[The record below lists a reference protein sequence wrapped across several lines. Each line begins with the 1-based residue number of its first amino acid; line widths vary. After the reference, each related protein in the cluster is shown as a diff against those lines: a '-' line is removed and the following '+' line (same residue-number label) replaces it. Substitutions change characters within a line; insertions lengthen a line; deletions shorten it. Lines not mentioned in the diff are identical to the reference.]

1 MFAASTRGAGP
12 LDGELPT
19 RSVRLRLTAL
29 YGALFLVCGTGLLA
43 ITYLLVSR
51 ATAIHAVNV
60 RLSGGQPAHGAV
72 VHTHLVDLHQLLVQ
86 SAIALAIMTVVSIA
100 LGWVVAGRV
109 LVARLDAAFEA
120 QRRFVANASHE
131 LRTPL
136 AAMRAS
142 LDVAIAK
149 PVPVPDHILVLEDR
163 LRREFDRLER
173 LLEGLLTL
181 ARGERADV
189 SDEPAVALDPIAAAA
204 VARRRPEISAM
215 QLEVDL
221 LRCPDACAR
230 GSEALL
236 TRMVEN
242 VIDNAVLHNEP
253 GGWVRVTPATDGPLI
268 HLVVENGGPVLA
280 QTEVDQLT
288 QPFRRLG
295 APRTGS
301 ERGTGLGLSIV
312 DSIARAHGGEVDLD
326 ARNDGGLRVAI
337 ALPAAEPAPGAGG

>member
-1 MFAASTRGAGP
+1 MSAAAARGAGSP
-12 LDGELPT
+12 VQQLPT

-29 YGALFLVCGTGLLA
+29 YGALFFACGGGLLA
-43 ITYLLVSR
+43 ITYVLVGR
-51 ATAIHAVNV
+51 ATAIDAVNT
-60 RLSGGQPAHGAV
+60 LTPGGPALGAA

-86 SAIALAIMTVVSIA
+86 SAIALAIMTAVSIA
-100 LGWVVAGRV
+100 LGWLVAGRV
-109 LVARLDAAFEA
+109 LVTRLDTAFEA

-149 PVPVPDHILVLEDR
+149 PVPVPEHILVLEER

-181 ARGERADV
+181 ARGERAELADGA
-189 SDEPAVALDPIAAAA
+189 AVALDPIATAAL
-204 VARRRPEISAM
+204 ARRGCEISAM
-215 QLEVDL
+215 RLQVDL
-221 LRCPDACAR
+221 RHCPDARAR

-242 VIDNAVLHNEP
+242 VIDNAILHNEP
-253 GGWVRVTPATDGPLI
+253 GGWIRVTPGADGPLTR
-268 HLVVENGGPVLA
+268 LVVENGGALLE

-288 QPFRRLG
+288 QPFRRIG
-295 APRTGS
+295 PPRTGS
-301 ERGTGLGLSIV
+301 DRGSGLGLSIV
-312 DSIARAHGGEVDLD
+312 DSIARAHGGELDLD
-326 ARNDGGLRVAI
+326 ARSEGGLRVAI
-337 ALPAAEPAPGAGG
+337 ALPAAGAPSGADG